1 MGNYARSI
9 LRIKLLRILELRT
22 SALPLFSPWVTKM
35 MRRLEHLPYKDGLRE
50 LEIFSLEKALR
61 RPYIGLP
68 TPKGGLKEL
77 FIRACINRMR
87 RDDFKL

>member
-1 MGNYARSI
+1 MEQVQGKTPKI
-9 LRIKLLRILELRT
+9 FK
-22 SALPLFSPWVTKM
+22 
-35 MRRLEHLPYKDGLRE
+35 E
-50 LEIFSLEKALR
+50 LEYPSYENRLSGLFSLEKALR